1 MGKGYI
7 GIDSFREVAKNL
19 PYDNALPKYKQE
31 LFNAINSNSMVVL
44 NNQFFY
50 ITDIQSFNNVCIHK
64 NLKHVLGYEP
74 DHFKSM
80 ENIYKTIHPEDHDF
94 VLAFSKKTVCYSREA
109 KVKPLLIKDPFKIVF
124 SIDFRMRKSDG
135 KYIRVN
141 RLSSCVNLD
150 KQGNMVYAIAIYTD
164 IDHLKKANNV
174 SYSWSGDDLGL
185 FSVEDLIKEYP
196 ASLFSHREI
205 EVLKYIAE
213 GLDGKLI
220 AKKLNLSEHT
230 VISHRKKMLRKAQVK
245 NTAELVRYAIQ
256 KGIIS
261 VSYLMFSVFNELS
274 FVN

>member
-94 VLAFSKKTVCYSREA
+94 VLAFSKKDC
-109 KVKPLLIKDPFKIVF
+109 LLFQG
-124 SIDFRMRKSDG
+124 SKS
-135 KYIRVN
+135 KTIA
-141 RLSSCVNLD
+141 D
-150 KQGNMVYAIAIYTD
+150 K
-164 IDHLKKANNV
+164 
-174 SYSWSGDDLGL
+174 
-185 FSVEDLIKEYP
+185 
-196 ASLFSHREI
+196 R
-205 EVLKYIAE
+205 
-213 GLDGKLI
+213 
-220 AKKLNLSEHT
+220 
-230 VISHRKKMLRKAQVK
+230 
-245 NTAELVRYAIQ
+245 
-256 KGIIS
+256 
-261 VSYLMFSVFNELS
+261 S
-274 FVN
+274 F